1 MAMLNYQRVMVIFG
15 FRYNKLSSSSW
26 GSANWVHARKK
37 AQNCSNHR
45 FSAAKKSLK
54 VSGPKYGPA
63 SCSAATSL
71 SASSQRLLPFA
82 TMKCGKLS
90 VMAYTNFQRT
100 TVRPWP
106 SWEFFFCEDCH
117 REKTFQT
124 SCLQHPLTDQ
134 MHFIIFGPP
143 PGQQRWQ
150 QNITHKW
157 RFIAD

>member
-15 FRYNKLSSSSW
+15 FRYKKLSSSSW

-37 AQNCSNHR
+37 AQNCSKHR

-82 TMKCGKLS
+82 TMKCGKQS
-90 VMAYTNFQRT
+90 VMAQIF
-100 TVRPWP
+100 
-106 SWEFFFCEDCH
+106 SEELSGHGLLESFFFLRGLSSREDLSG
-117 REKTFQT
+117 KLSST
-124 SCLQHPLTDQ
+124 SFDGSDAFHHLWSTAKPTTMATEHNP
-134 MHFIIFGPP
+134 
-143 PGQQRWQ
+143 
-150 QNITHKW
+150 
-157 RFIAD
+157 

>member
-15 FRYNKLSSSSW
+15 FRYKKLSSSSW

-37 AQNCSNHR
+37 AQNCSKHR

-82 TMKCGKLS
+82 TMKCGKQS
-90 VMAYTNFQRT
+90 VMAQIF
-100 TVRPWP
+100 
-106 SWEFFFCEDCH
+106 SEELSGHGLLESFFFFARTVIERRPFRQAVFNILWRIRCISSSLVH
-117 REKTFQT
+117 RQANNDGNRT
-124 SCLQHPLTDQ
+124 
-134 MHFIIFGPP
+134 
-143 PGQQRWQ
+143 
-150 QNITHKW
+150 
-157 RFIAD
+157 